1 MLFSSNNS
9 VNFRQKLVVLVGFQI
24 CLILIANTFCANEMA
39 DELIYENQMDE
50 MVDHYEGIERV
61 KARLAELDLQRCCSG
76 RVAEEEIC
84 KVEHC
89 HCMGMPNAECQEIWC
104 DNPEIITDEIWFMDQ
119 MDISRINIDR
129 KYKEGKYLLFV
140 DKIGRVFRFDLS
152 LESEAHKPQKIKEFI
167 RD

>member
-24 CLILIANTFCANEMA
+24 CLILIGNTFCANEMA
-39 DELIYENQMDE
+39 DEIIYEIQMDE
-50 MVDHYEGIERV
+50 MADYYEGKERV
-61 KARLAELDLQRCCSG
+61 KNRLAELDLQRCCSG
-76 RVAEEEIC
+76 RVTEEEVC

-89 HCMGMPNAECQEIWC
+89 HCMGMPNAECKEIWC

-140 DKIGRVFRFDLS
+140 DKIGRVLRFNLS
-152 LESEAHKPQKIKEFI
+152 LESEENKPQKIKEFI